1 MELTDRQVR
10 KAVYDAFLTRAQ
22 PPSIDDVAHALD
34 ISTAVV
40 VESYRRLAQ
49 GHVLVLQ
56 PASGEILMANP
67 FSAVPTSFLVES
79 GSQEWWG
86 NCVWD
91 ALGILS
97 MLGVEGQVRTSCP
110 DCGESLYLMV
120 RDGALQEM
128 SLVAHFSVP
137 ASLWWQD
144 IVHT

>member
-10 KAVYDAFLTRAQ
+10 RAVYDAFLTQAQ
-22 PPSIDDVAHALD
+22 PPSIEDLAHALD
-34 ISTAVV
+34 ISIAVV

-56 PASGEILMANP
+56 PESGEILMANP
-67 FSAVPTSFLVES
+67 FSAVPTSFLVAA

-91 ALGILS
+91 ALGILA
-97 MLGVEGQVRTSCP
+97 MLGVDGQVRTSCP
-110 DCGESLYLMV
+110 DCGESLNLTV

-128 SLVAHFSVP
+128 SLVVHFSVP
-137 ASLWWQD
+137 AHLWWQD